1 MVSDPNGRIIVGV
14 VVLVGPPSVSD
25 PSDDY
30 PFILS
35 NSNLSDCHQ
44 IDSGYT
50 LWGES
55 TSGPVIGL
63 IQD

>member
-1 MVSDPNGRIIVGV
+1 VVSDPNGRIIVGV

-44 IDSGYT
+44 IDRDTRFGVSP
-50 LWGES
+50 L
-55 TSGPVIGL
+55 L
-63 IQD
+63 AR